1 MSMSGTTA
9 KSKAVKKPPMS
20 FWQIF
25 NMSFGFL
32 GIQFGYA
39 LQTGNASRI
48 LQTFGANI
56 EHLTWFWLAAP
67 LTGMIIQPII
77 GHYSDNTWTRM
88 GRRKP
93 YFLTGA
99 VFSALALVFMPNAS
113 LLMAILPTVM
123 VAAGT
128 LMMMDASFNVAMEP
142 FRALVA
148 DNLPEEQHNH
158 GFSVQTALI
167 GVGAIVG
174 SLLPYALANWLG
186 IPKIAAEGMVPPNVR
201 YSFYAGAIVLIATV
215 LWTVFRTKEYNP
227 DEYAS
232 FHAEEIEKAKGEKKQ
247 SAVHEVFSN
256 LIHMPKTMKQLA
268 VVQFFTWFAFFSMWV
283 FTTPSIADHVFHI
296 KSGDTS
302 SEAYNN
308 AANWVNIM
316 FAVYNG
322 VSAIYALLLPKII
335 TNISRKKTHAFSLA
349 IGGLSLISLLFI
361 QNQYLLII
369 PMVGIGLA
377 WGSALAIPY
386 AILSSS
392 IPATKTGVYM
402 GIFNFTIT
410 VPQILNGIVGGLIVK
425 HLFNNQTIYALVM
438 AGVFLFLAAVSVR
451 WIQEDTERI

>member
-1 MSMSGTTA
+1 MSMSETIA
-9 KSKAVKKPPMS
+9 NSKSVKKPSMS

-48 LQTFGANI
+48 LQTFGASI

-77 GHYSDNTWTRM
+77 GHYSDNTWTSM

-99 VFSALALVFMPNAS
+99 IFSALALVFMPNAS

-158 GFSVQTALI
+158 GFSIQTALI

-174 SLLPYALANWLG
+174 SLLPYALANWLS
-186 IPKIAAEGMVPPNVR
+186 IPKTAAEGIVPPNVL
-201 YSFYAGAIVLIATV
+201 YSFYTGAIVLIATV
-215 LWTVFRTKEYNP
+215 MWTVFRTKEYNP
-227 DEYAS
+227 DEYAG
-232 FHAEEIEKAKGEKKQ
+232 FHAEEIEQSKGKKEL
-247 SAVHEVFSN
+247 SAVREVFSN

-302 SEAYNN
+302 SVAYNN

-322 VSAIYALLLPKII
+322 VSAIYALLLPQIMTK
-335 TNISRKKTHAFSLA
+335 ISRKKTHAFSLA

-369 PMVGIGLA
+369 PMIGIGLA

-410 VPQILNGIVGGLIVK
+410 VPQILNGIIGGLIVK
-425 HLFNNQTIYALVM
+425 HLFNSHTIYALAM
-438 AGVFLFLAAVSVR
+438 AGVFLFLAAGSVR
-451 WIQEDTERI
+451 WIQDDTEKT